1 MMTSCSHPFASLD
14 GQPGSPLYRQLYDRV
29 LAAIAAGTLSPGDRL
44 PSVRALAKDLGV
56 ARGTIELAYS
66 LLTSEG
72 YLLALGQKGTVVNP
86 ELQKPL
92 LSAPALS
99 VSSEVIENSPDALW
113 RPPQLLPFQMGV
125 PAMDEFPRKIWARLG
140 ARYLRGMRSGD
151 LDYPPPHGLPAL
163 RSAIASY

>member
-1 MMTSCSHPFASLD
+1 
-14 GQPGSPLYRQLYDRV
+14 
-29 LAAIAAGTLSPGDRL
+29 TLSPGDRL

-99 VSSEVIENSPDALW
+99 VSSEVIDNSP
-113 RPPQLLPFQMGV
+113 
-125 PAMDEFPRKIWARLG
+125 
-140 ARYLRGMRSGD
+140 
-151 LDYPPPHGLPAL
+151 
-163 RSAIASY
+163 